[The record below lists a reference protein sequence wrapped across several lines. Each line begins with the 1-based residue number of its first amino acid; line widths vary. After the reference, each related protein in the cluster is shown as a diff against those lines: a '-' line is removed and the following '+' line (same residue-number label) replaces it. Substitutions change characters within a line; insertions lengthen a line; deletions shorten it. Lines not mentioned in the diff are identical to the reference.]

1 MTLSI
6 QGCVEGGE
14 DAMAEHRIAVIPGD
28 NVGPEVINEGL
39 KVLSRLEE
47 RSDLRIEW
55 TSFPWGSEHYLRTG
69 NVMPPDGLETLAQYD
84 AIYLGALGDPVRV
97 PDRIISWGLV
107 QQVRK
112 AFDQYVNLRPIS
124 LLPGVT
130 SQLRNPGHVDFVI
143 VRENTEGEYA
153 GAGGRVHSGYPFEV
167 VTQTSVFTRLGVER
181 VIRFAFELA
190 RRRNDKRLVTCA
202 TKSNAMNYSMAFWDE
217 VFEEVATEYRDIA
230 TERVHI
236 DALAMFLVTKPYHYD
251 VIVASNLFGD
261 ILSDLG
267 AAVCGGIGLAPG
279 ANLNP
284 ERHYPSM
291 FEPIHG
297 SAPDIA
303 GQGVANPIAAV
314 FAAESML
321 EFLQED
327 EAAALLRRAVEAVL
341 SEGRVR
347 TPDLGG
353 ESSTTEVGDAI
364 CEKIRGASSP
374 TLAGLPP
381 TRRD

>member
-1 MTLSI
+1 
-6 QGCVEGGE
+6 
-14 DAMAEHRIAVIPGD
+14 MAKHRIAVIPGD

-39 KVLSRLEE
+39 KVLNRLKDVT
-47 RSDLRIEW
+47 DLQVEW
-55 TSFPWGSEHYLRTG
+55 TSFLWGSEHYLRTG
-69 NVMPPDGLETLAQYD
+69 SVMPPDGLETLAQYD
-84 AIYLGALGDPVRV
+84 AIYLGALGDPFRV

-124 LLPGVT
+124 LLPGVP
-130 SQLRNPGHVDFVI
+130 SPLRNPGHIDFVI

-153 GAGGRVHSGYPFEV
+153 GAGGRIHSGHPFEV
-167 VTQTSVFTRLGVER
+167 VTQTSVFTRFGVER
-181 VIRFAFELA
+181 VVRFAFQLA
-190 RRRNDKRLVTCA
+190 RHRGDKKLVTCA

-217 VFEEVATEYRDIA
+217 VFEEVATEYLDIA

-236 DALAMFLVTKPYHYD
+236 DALAMFLVTKPHHYD

-284 ERHYPSM
+284 EQCHPSM

-303 GQGVANPIAAV
+303 GQGVANPIAAI
-314 FAAESML
+314 AAARLML

-327 EAAALLRRAVEAVL
+327 KAAALLRGAIEAVL
-341 SEGRVR
+341 SEGKVR

-353 ESSTTEVGDAI
+353 ECSTTEMSDAI
-364 CEKIRGASSP
+364 CEKIEELASSVKSGP
-374 TLAGLPP
+374 K
-381 TRRD
+381 

>member
-1 MTLSI
+1 MLTL
-6 QGCVEGGE
+6 
-14 DAMAEHRIAVIPGD
+14 
-28 NVGPEVINEGL
+28 
-39 KVLSRLEE
+39 
-47 RSDLRIEW
+47 
-55 TSFPWGSEHYLRTG
+55 
-69 NVMPPDGLETLAQYD
+69 
-84 AIYLGALGDPVRV
+84 
-97 PDRIISWGLV
+97 
-107 QQVRK
+107 
-112 AFDQYVNLRPIS
+112 
-124 LLPGVT
+124 
-130 SQLRNPGHVDFVI
+130 I

-153 GAGGRVHSGYPFEV
+153 GAGGRIHSGHPSEV

-181 VIRFAFELA
+181 VIRFAFQLA
-190 RRRNDKRLVTCA
+190 RRRDDERLVTCA

-217 VFEEVATEYRDIA
+217 VFEEVANEYRDIA

-236 DALAMFLVTKPYHYD
+236 DALAMFLVTRPSHYD

-284 ERHYPSM
+284 ERHHPSM

-314 FAAESML
+314 IAAGLML

-327 EAAALLRRAVEAVL
+327 KAAALLQGAVEAVL
-341 SEGRVR
+341 SEGKVR

-353 ESSTTEVGDAI
+353 KSSTTEVGDAI
-364 CEKIRGASSP
+364 CEKIEELASSH
-374 TLAGLPP
+374 A
-381 TRRD
+381 